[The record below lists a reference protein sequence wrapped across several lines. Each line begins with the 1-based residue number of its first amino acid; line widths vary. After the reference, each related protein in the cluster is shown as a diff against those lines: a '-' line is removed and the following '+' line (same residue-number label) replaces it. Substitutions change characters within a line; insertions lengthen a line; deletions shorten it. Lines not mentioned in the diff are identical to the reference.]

1 MLTFLRQKDCSIN
14 NLRAVRKT
22 AATLLLLLLSSLS
35 AWAQPVQITTEDD
48 IANDTKKLY
57 LIQTNAF
64 QSFYIAPQGDNI
76 TTNNILGD
84 YMLWYFLD
92 AGIDNGT
99 QYYYIVSYTE
109 NKYICHGGGTDN
121 NDTSRGVKLVEKN
134 SDNEERCKFKLVEN
148 NNNGTTG
155 FYNINAKGNPTYYG
169 LNKQNGSMVIDNK
182 PIRLTNG
189 QYISDTNS
197 KWKFIP
203 YNGTFNW
210 PNPPFTV
217 SNGSDIH
224 YYRINNA
231 QTTTNYLSV
240 NTTNNN
246 VTSAS
251 EASDFMV
258 WYFIEAPTD
267 PSTPW
272 FKYYYIVNPESEG
285 KYMYYNGTGTDGNN
299 QSNAVKVQAYNSND
313 EDRYQFIV
321 VLAARGDGAN
331 RVECYAIIPKLLS
344 GILWRSNS
352 VGPSSNIISSR
363 GEKNTAQWQ
372 FVETD
377 DYPSR
382 CARPEITFSSETGK
396 ISITSATP
404 GVTIYYTTNG
414 DDPTNG
420 STQYTA
426 PFDLGYE
433 TTTIKAIAIHQTIPE
448 SLISTFSVPQLDTPQ
463 LSFNNANNKLTI
475 TSDGDYIYYTTDG
488 SEPIIGTSSTYS
500 EPLTLLNAT
509 TVKAIAVKSGYY
521 KSQIAS
527 KFVGKVAT
535 PVIQLNGRDVV
546 SITTGTTGAE
556 VYYTTDGT
564 TPDASCTRYLDPITV
579 NVSSIP
585 FKAIAV
591 LDDYI
596 SSDIATSTIV
606 LTCGT
611 PTIRHDGMTF
621 IIDAPS
627 FPAQGTTI
635 RYTTDG
641 STPTESSTLYTGTP
655 VPFSEYGITV
665 SAIAWADGYNPSAV
679 VTKQILNELE
689 GQGTEQSPYLIMSGS
704 DYALFVAS
712 ANQDGSDKHYK
723 VAADI
728 SASGSNAITKT
739 FTGVFDGGNYTITG
753 LRHPLFEIVDGGIVR
768 NVTLQ
773 DVIINS
779 DADTVGAIANIA
791 KGYSRIYSCGILPGS
806 ADYPDGIHPAVT
818 TSGNCAGGL
827 VGSLRNDSRVVNCF
841 SYADVSASNSAA
853 GIVGRNTYAS
863 TALETDGKYT
873 ELRTMVVNC
882 MFYGNIT
889 ATSIYPVYGGE
900 KITNTGATA
909 INNYNFYR
917 NGSTFST
924 ALTDYNCSWPA
935 QEENLTFNEYYR
947 NLLNSNRELCGW
959 WVGAPSAPCQMDAA
973 DVQAV
978 PKDASLM
985 AKWVLDPSV
994 APYPILKPFGRYY
1007 SPVNIDADASWR
1019 ATANEWE
1026 GKNLGTISV
1035 TINPG
1040 NHAAAGISTKSA
1052 VDFVITDMDTIH
1064 GDFCYRKIQLP
1075 YYNTVFG
1082 NTNGQTWATK
1092 YGGNYGEY
1100 VVIGWEIT
1108 STNGAAG
1115 TFTADWQVGYNFA
1128 DRYSSAKDLY
1138 SESGRIF
1145 AQGGYYYVPYD
1156 VTSITITA
1164 HWAKAIYLDNTGNS
1178 YDRVYMSQ
1186 PQANESDPC
1195 AGTHFAPAGTRP
1207 GLENGQTVYN
1217 GSINSVI
1224 PNGGRV
1230 YENAIVLIGNYQ
1242 YRQSGIDVKGTGKNA
1257 NTDGITIM
1265 STDLDNDDEPDNC
1278 LIWQLGNKTSR
1289 YNLCPIRFDFLTVL
1303 EMGMAM
1309 KEDGSTQY
1317 YSIGCYRPLG
1327 HFEVTET
1334 SLIHFGQFEFGNSSR
1349 GTDAPIILNG
1359 GIFDQYTKGTMS
1371 YTTAN
1376 DRITYIIIGGN
1387 VSMPSFTP
1395 GAHVRS
1401 TVNYPTRHCAVNIL
1415 GGRIDNVYL
1424 TGNYNEG
1431 VTPNTDNPHCYIDG
1445 GRIKQVAAAGKEG
1458 IDGDVYFYIN
1468 HSKIWEFYGG
1478 STLATK
1484 LVTGNISVNIDNS
1497 IVDKYCGGPK
1507 FGDMDYANDKTIT
1520 TNATNTVFKVY
1531 YGGGNGGTSYVQ
1543 YKAAV
1548 DNTASA
1554 NNYNWNTTG
1563 KVNDYSAG
1571 KYVNLDDGYQAN
1583 YDMEIV
1589 RESTGTTPGQAVFRT
1604 YYYSAQFSAT
1614 NTGSITNNLTD
1625 CTVLTNFYGAGNL
1638 GGVNGNVTSTLTDTH
1653 VIGSA
1658 FGAGFSATIPDVTI
1672 YNRDKTAP
1680 NINVN
1685 TGIITPQSGGTST
1698 TYTWT
1703 NETSLGGQTLS
1714 TAKPAV
1720 KNVTIDGVTKNYFY
1734 TEVPLENLGAVS
1746 GAVSLTITGSD
1757 NKGSIVSNVYGGG
1770 DASTVSSS
1778 TDPAN
1783 ATTTVNIQGNTTVL
1797 GDVFGG
1803 GNRGDVS
1810 GSVTVNIKNG
1820 TVQNDV
1826 YGGGAL
1832 ANTNYGNVTAG
1843 YGTDNETIPST
1854 TTSTTTVNLEGGT
1867 IIGDVYGGGLG
1878 QTGDDP
1884 VEAKVYGDVTVYQLG
1899 TILVPAYD
1907 ADSLATSG
1915 RIFGCNNVN
1924 GTPKGHVLVYVSNT
1938 TPNNPDDKYA
1948 ISAVYGGG
1956 NKAEYIPVG
1965 IAQDDSDNTEVVIDG
1980 CNIVTIHSVYG
1991 GGNAA
1996 STPATNVTISG
2007 AKAIMY
2013 VFGGG
2018 NGAGQ
2023 GNPGANVG
2031 YHYYSEDE
2039 YGGTTPEAIARRR
2052 DAQNNL
2058 AYGSGIASTNIYGGN
2073 IHHVFGGS
2081 NTKGNI
2087 RQASIAM
2094 LDELSTCPLV
2104 VNGIHGG
2111 GREAYMEGQSILE
2124 MGCTTGMPAIYG
2136 GSENADV
2143 GSDIT
2148 LTLTSGHFDKVFGG
2162 NNKGGRILGSI
2173 TVNIEQTGCLPI
2185 TIDELYLGGNNAPYS
2200 VFGYEDTYHDV
2211 ILNGDTIRQY
2221 DLIDSA
2227 DVKLFNDPVLH
2238 LRSFASIGK
2247 VFGGGNG
2254 EHAIMVGDPTV
2265 EINVTKGWI
2274 NGQYV
2279 GTLDEYSQYKGTP
2292 QELPMDGVIDTVF
2305 GGGNEAIVKGNTNI
2319 LIGDSLSSTVTIKS
2333 MDQLYNTIPETGL
2346 TRSHIKMVKADDND
2360 VKTITYTV
2368 VDQNGDPVAGK
2379 EPLTVHVRETV
2390 NGATITGNVYGG
2402 GNNADVTGSTT
2413 IQVGPAQ

>member
-14 NLRAVRKT
+14 NLRAVRKK
-22 AATLLLLLLSSLS
+22 AVLLSLLLFVSIG

-92 AGIDNGT
+92 AGTVGDV
-99 QYYYIVSYTE
+99 QYYYIINDITGKCIYNHNGNDRGISLTNLE
-109 NKYICHGGGTDN
+109 SLDDANK
-121 NDTSRGVKLVEKN
+121 EK
-134 SDNEERCKFKLVEN
+134 CKFKLVLDESS
-148 NNNGTTG
+148 GTTG
-155 FYNINAKGNPTYYG
+155 FYNIAVKASQKYYG
-169 LNKQNGSMVIDNK
+169 LNKQNGSMVNTY
-182 PIRLTNG
+182 PIRLTDN
-189 QYISDTNS
+189 QYIHDINS

-240 NTTNNN
+240 NTENDRLIS
-246 VTSAS
+246 TST
-251 EASDFMV
+251 ESDNMV
-258 WYFIEAPTD
+258 WYFKEAPSD
-267 PSTPW
+267 PLTPW

-321 VLAARGDGAN
+321 VLAAKGDGAN

-344 GILWRSNS
+344 GILWGSNS

-414 DDPTNG
+414 DDPTDQ
-420 STQYTA
+420 STPYTT

-448 SLISTFSVPQLDTPQ
+448 SLIRTFSVPQLDTPQ

-500 EPLTLLNAT
+500 EPLTLQDAT

-665 SAIAWADGYNPSAV
+665 SAIAWADGYNPSPV
-679 VTKQILNELE
+679 VSKQILNELE

-935 QEENLTFNEYYR
+935 QEENLTLNEYYR

-1019 ATANEWE
+1019 TTANEWE

-1156 VTSITITA
+1156 VSAITITA

-1186 PQANESDPC
+1186 PQANEGDPC

-1230 YENAIVLIGNYQ
+1230 YENAIVLLGNYQ
-1242 YRQSGIDVKGTGKNA
+1242 YRASGIDVKGSGKNA

-1265 STDLDNDDEPDNC
+1265 SADLDYDDEPDNC

-1289 YNLCPIRFDFLTVL
+1289 YNICPIRFDFLTVL

-1571 KYVNLDDGYQAN
+1571 NHVNLDDGYQAN

-1680 NINVN
+1680 TINVN

-1746 GAVSLTITGSD
+1746 GAVSLTITGTD

-1783 ATTTVNIQGNTTVL
+1783 ATTTVNIQGNTTVM

-1832 ANTNYGNVTAG
+1832 ANTNTGNVTAG

-1854 TTSTTTVNLEGGT
+1854 TASTTTVNLNGGT
-1867 IIGDVYGGGLG
+1867 IIGDAYGGGLG
-1878 QTGDDP
+1878 QTGDDA
-1884 VEAKVYGDVTVYQLG
+1884 VEAKVYGNVTVYQLG
-1899 TILVPAYD
+1899 TILVPAYTT
-1907 ADSLATSG
+1907 DSIATSG
-1915 RIFGCNNVN
+1915 RIFGCNNIN
-1924 GTPKGHVLVYVSNT
+1924 GTPKGHVLVYISHT

-1948 ISAVYGGG
+1948 LAAVYGGG
-1956 NKAEYIPVG
+1956 NQAAYIPAR
-1965 IAQDDSDNTEVVIDG
+1965 ITQENSDNTEVIVDG
-1980 CNIVTIHSVYG
+1980 CNNVTIHSVYG

-1996 STPATNVTISG
+1996 STPATNVKIFG
-2007 AKAIMY
+2007 AKEIQFVY
-2013 VFGGG
+2013 GGG
-2018 NGAGQ
+2018 NGAGMID
-2023 GNPGANVG
+2023 GNPNPGANVG
-2031 YHYYSEDE
+2031 YKAYPESVAGPDQIDE
-2039 YGGTTPEAIARRR
+2039 RAEYI
-2052 DAQNNL
+2052 
-2058 AYGSGIASTNIYGGN
+2058 YGSGKAITEVSGGT
-2073 IHHVFGGS
+2073 IHYVYGGS
-2081 NTKGNI
+2081 NTKGNV
-2087 RQASIAM
+2087 RNSTVAQ
-2094 LDELSTCPLV
+2094 LEELGHCQLV
-2104 VNGIHGG
+2104 IGGIYGG
-2111 GREAYMEGQSILE
+2111 GREAYMEGKANIEL
-2124 MGCTTGMPAIYG
+2124 GCTTGMEEIYG
-2136 GSENADV
+2136 GSEMADV
-2143 GSDIT
+2143 GGSVE
-2148 LTLTSGHFDKVFGG
+2148 LTITSGTFNRVFGG
-2162 NNKGGRILGSI
+2162 NNKGGRIYGSI

-2185 TIDELYLGGNNAPYS
+2185 IIGNLYLGGNNAPYS
-2200 VFGYEDTYHDV
+2200 VYGYQETSHKVDLDGEEITH
-2211 ILNGDTIRQY
+2211 Y
-2221 DLIDSA
+2221 DLKEDG
-2227 DVKLFNDPVLH
+2227 DKYPDPQLNI
-2238 LRSFASIGK
+2238 RSFA
-2247 VFGGGNG
+2247 
-2254 EHAIMVGDPTV
+2254 T
-2265 EINVTKGWI
+2265 
-2274 NGQYV
+2274 
-2279 GTLDEYSQYKGTP
+2279 
-2292 QELPMDGVIDTVF
+2292 IDTVF
-2305 GGGNEAIVKGNTNI
+2305 GGGNGFYATIVGDPTVDINITHGWVNGEYTGQSDYAGAPQMLQDDGVIGTVFGGGNEAKVIGNTQI
-2319 LIGDSLSSTVTIKS
+2319 LIGDKLNSPVTLRSIQKLNDELDADQDHTITDHGITITQTENGVTYTNETDSEKTLTVT
-2333 MDQLYNTIPETGL
+2333 NTQ
-2346 TRSHIKMVKADDND
+2346 
-2360 VKTITYTV
+2360 TV
-2368 VDQNGDPVAGK
+2368 I
-2379 EPLTVHVRETV
+2379 
-2390 NGATITGNVYGG
+2390 GANISGNVYGG
-2402 GNNADVTGSTT
+2402 GNQADVTGSAT
-2413 IQVGPAQ
+2413 IQLGPNP

>member
-1 MLTFLRQKDCSIN
+1 MLTFIRQKDCSIN
-14 NLRAVRKT
+14 NLRAVRKR
-22 AATLLLLLLSSLS
+22 AATLLLLLLFPFC
-35 AWAQPVQITTEDD
+35 AWSQPVQITTEED
-48 IANDTKKLY
+48 ITNNTKKLY

-64 QSFYIAPQGDNI
+64 QSFYIAPQSNNNI

-84 YMLWYFLD
+84 YLLWYFLD
-92 AGIDNGT
+92 AGTDNGV
-99 QYYYIVSYTE
+99 QYYYIV
-109 NKYICHGGGTDN
+109 N
-121 NDTSRGVKLVEKN
+121 NSTGECIYNYNGNSRGVNLTDLANLSDENKEK
-134 SDNEERCKFKLVEN
+134 CKFKLVEDN
-148 NNNGTTG
+148 SNGTTG
-155 FYNINAKGNPTYYG
+155 FYNIDVKANQKYFG
-169 LNKQNGSMVIDNK
+169 LNKQSGSMATTN
-182 PIRLTNG
+182 PIRLTDSE
-189 QYISDTNS
+189 YINDTNS
-197 KWKFIP
+197 KWKFIA
-203 YNGTFNW
+203 YNGSFTW
-210 PNPPFTV
+210 PDPPFTV
-217 SNGSDIH
+217 SDGLEYH
-224 YYRINNA
+224 YYKIHNLQNSANYISINPANN
-231 QTTTNYLSV
+231 QLLSTN
-240 NTTNNN
+240 T
-246 VTSAS
+246 
-251 EASDFMV
+251 ASDYMM
-258 WYFIEAPTD
+258 WYFIEAPND

-272 FKYYYIVNPESEG
+272 FKYYYIVNPESDD
-285 KYMYYNGTGTDGNN
+285 KYMYYSGTATDGKS
-299 QSNAVKVQAYNSND
+299 QSNVVSVNEFDPDN

-321 VLAARGDGAN
+321 VQAARGDGN
-331 RVECYAIIPKLLS
+331 DRVDCYAIIPKLLREIIW
-344 GILWRSNS
+344 GSNS
-352 VGPSSNIISSR
+352 LGTSGNIVTSR
-363 GEKNTAQWQ
+363 GNNNNAQWD
-372 FVETD
+372 FNPVN
-377 DYPSR
+377 DYEHTPR
-382 CARPEITFSSETGK
+382 CVLPQITYSGSTGT
-396 ISITSATP
+396 ITITSTTP

-414 DDPTNG
+414 TDPTDE
-420 STQYTA
+420 STVYSG
-426 PFDLGYE
+426 PFELGYE
-433 TTTIKAIAIHQTIPE
+433 TQTIKAVATRQGFTQ
-448 SLISTFSVPQLDTPQ
+448 SNVTTYSVTQFDTPQ
-463 LSFNNANNKLTI
+463 LSFNSNVSKLTI
-475 TSDGDYIYYTTDG
+475 TSDGDFIYYTTDG
-488 SEPIIGTSSTYS
+488 TEPVIGTSSTYT
-500 EPLTLLNAT
+500 EPLTLQSAT

-521 KSQIAS
+521 KSQTAS
-527 KFVGKVAT
+527 KSVEKVAT
-535 PVIQLNGRDVV
+535 PVIQLEGLNEISV
-546 SITTGTTGAE
+546 TTGTTGAQI
-556 VYYTTDGT
+556 YYTVDGT
-564 TPDASCTRYLDPITV
+564 TPTASSTAYHNPVSLNASGITF
-579 NVSSIP
+579 N
-585 FKAIAV
+585 AIAI
-591 LDDYI
+591 LDDHI
-596 SSDIATSTIV
+596 NSDMASANIV
-606 LTCGT
+606 LNCGT
-611 PTIRHDGMTF
+611 PTIRRDGMTF
-621 IIDAPS
+621 IIDAPT
-627 FPAQGTTI
+627 FPSQGTTVY
-635 RYTTDG
+635 YTTDG
-641 STPTESSTLYTGTP
+641 STPTTSSSVYTGTA
-655 VPFSEYGITV
+655 VPFGEFGITV
-665 SAIAWADGYNPSAV
+665 KAIAVAQGYNNSTV
-679 VTKQILNELE
+679 VSKVMLDRLD
-689 GQGTEQSPYLIMSGS
+689 GDGTAQSPYLIMSNS
-704 DYALFVAS
+704 DFSMFVAS
-712 ANQDGSDKHYK
+712 ANLDGSDKHYK
-723 VAADI
+723 VTADI
-728 SASGSNAITKT
+728 NASGSNAVTKT
-739 FTGVFDGGNYTITG
+739 FTGVFDGGNCTLTG
-753 LRHPLFEIVDGGIVR
+753 LSHPLFDVVDGGIVR
-768 NVTLQ
+768 NVILKG
-773 DVIINS
+773 VNINS
-779 DADTVGAIANIA
+779 SADNVGAITDVAQ
-791 KGYSRIYSCGILPGS
+791 GYSRIYNCGILPDS
-806 ADYPDGIHPAVT
+806 PDYPGGTHPTVS

-827 VGSLRNDSRVVNCF
+827 VGSLRDDSRVVNCF
-841 SYADVSASNSAA
+841 SYADVSASGTAA
-853 GIVGRNTYAS
+853 GIVGNNTYAS

-917 NGSTFST
+917 NGSTFSS

-935 QEENLTFNEYYR
+935 QEEYLTLHEYYR

-959 WVGAPSAPCQMDAA
+959 WVGAPSAPSTMDAA

-978 PKDASLM
+978 PKDASLIT
-985 AKWVLDPSV
+985 KWVLDPTM
-994 APYPILKPFGRYY
+994 APYPILKPFGRYN

-1019 ATANEWE
+1019 TTANEWE
-1026 GKNLGTISV
+1026 GKKLGTVSV

-1040 NHAAAGISTKSA
+1040 SHAAGGATPRSGIDLA
-1052 VDFVITDMDTIH
+1052 ITDMDTLH
-1064 GDFCYRKIQLP
+1064 ADYCYRKIQLP

-1082 NTNGQTWATK
+1082 NPDGNTWDAK

-1115 TFTADWQVGYNFA
+1115 TFTADWQDGYNFA
-1128 DRYSSAKDLY
+1128 DRNSSAKDLY
-1138 SESGRIF
+1138 STSGRIF

-1186 PQANESDPC
+1186 PQANEGDPC
-1195 AGTHFAPAGTRP
+1195 AGTHFAPAGTRSSL
-1207 GLENGQTVYN
+1207 GNGQTVNN
-1217 GSINSVI
+1217 GTINSVI
-1224 PNGGRV
+1224 PNGGTV
-1230 YENAIVLIGNYQ
+1230 YENAIVLVGNYQ
-1242 YRQSGIDVKGTGKNA
+1242 YRNSAVDVKGSN
-1257 NTDGITIM
+1257 NTNGMTIM
-1265 STDLDNDDEPDNC
+1265 SADLDFDDEPDHC

-1289 YNLCPIRFDFLTVL
+1289 YNICPIRFDFLPVL

-1309 KEDGSTQY
+1309 KEDASRQY

-1334 SLIHFGQFEFGNSSR
+1334 SLIHFGQFEFGNKSR
-1349 GTDAPIILNG
+1349 SAQAPLILNG
-1359 GIFDQYTKGTMS
+1359 GIYDQYCKGTES
-1371 YTTAN
+1371 NNN
-1376 DRITYIIIGGN
+1376 DHITYVIIGGN
-1387 VSMPSFTP
+1387 VLMPSFTP
-1395 GAHVRS
+1395 GAHVRNNANFS
-1401 TVNYPTRHCAVNIL
+1401 TRHCAVNIL
-1415 GGRIDNVYL
+1415 GGRIDNIYL
-1424 TGNYNEG
+1424 TGNYNEN
-1431 VTPNTDNPHCYIDG
+1431 VTPKEDNPHGYIDG

-1458 IDGDVYFYIN
+1458 INGDVYFFIN

-1478 STLATK
+1478 STLATE
-1484 LVTGNISVNIDNS
+1484 LVTGNINVTISNS

-1507 FGDMDYANDKTIT
+1507 FGDMDYANGKTIT
-1520 TNATNTVFKVY
+1520 TNATNSVFKVY

-1543 YKAAV
+1543 YKPAV
-1548 DNTASA
+1548 DNTTSA
-1554 NNYNWNTTG
+1554 NNYNWNSTG
-1563 KVNDYSAG
+1563 KVNDYTVG
-1571 KYVNLDDGYQAN
+1571 KYVNLNNGYQAD

-1614 NTGSITNNLTD
+1614 NTGSITNNLNG

-1653 VIGSA
+1653 VLGSA
-1658 FGAGFSATIPDVTI
+1658 FGAGYSATIPDVTI
-1672 YNRDKTAP
+1672 YNRDKNTPA
-1680 NINVN
+1680 IDVN

-1703 NETSLGGQTLS
+1703 NETSLDGQTLS

-1720 KNVTIDGVTKNYFY
+1720 KDVTIDGDTRNYYY
-1734 TEVPLENLGAVS
+1734 TEVSLNNLGAVS
-1746 GAVSLTITGSD
+1746 GAVSLTITGTD
-1757 NKGSIVSNVYGGG
+1757 NKGSVVGNVYGGG
-1770 DASTVSSS
+1770 DASTVSNS
-1778 TDPAN
+1778 TDPDN
-1783 ATTTVNIQGNTTVL
+1783 ASTTVTITGNTTVL

-1810 GSVTVNIKNG
+1810 GSVTVNIESG
-1820 TVQNDV
+1820 TIENDV

-1832 ANTNYGNVTAG
+1832 ANTNTGNVTAG

-1854 TTSTTTVNLEGGT
+1854 TASTTTVNLNGGT
-1867 IIGDVYGGGLG
+1867 IIGDAYGGGLG
-1878 QTGDDP
+1878 QTGDDA

-1956 NKAEYIPVG
+1956 NKAEYIPVR

-2007 AKAIMY
+2007 AKNIMY

-2018 NGAGQ
+2018 NGAGA

-2039 YGGTTPEAIARRR
+2039 FGGTTPEAIARRR

-2073 IHHVFGGS
+2073 IHKVFGGS
-2081 NTKGNI
+2081 NTRGNI
-2087 RQASIAM
+2087 RQASVAM

-2104 VNGIHGG
+2104 LNGIHGG
-2111 GREAYMEGQSILE
+2111 GREAYMEGKTILE

-2200 VFGYEDTYHDV
+2200 VFGYKDTYQDV
-2211 ILNGDTIRQY
+2211 IINGETVRQY

-2227 DVKLFNDPVLH
+2227 DVKPFNDPVLH
-2238 LRSFASIGK
+2238 LRSFESIGK

-2265 EINVTKGWI
+2265 EINVTKGWV
-2274 NGQYV
+2274 NGQYI
-2279 GTLDEYSQYKGTP
+2279 GTVQEYSQYNGTP
-2292 QELPMDGVIDTVF
+2292 QELPQDGVIDTVF

-2319 LIGDSLSSTVTIKS
+2319 LIGTRLSDTITIKS
-2333 MDQLYNTIPETGL
+2333 MDQLYNSIPQEGQ

-2360 VKTITYTV
+2360 IKTITYTV
-2368 VDQNGDPVAGK
+2368 VDQNGDPVPGK
-2379 EPLTVHVRETV
+2379 DPLTVHVRETV
-2390 NGATITGNVYGG
+2390 NGATINGNVYGG

-2413 IQVGPAQ
+2413 IQVGPNP